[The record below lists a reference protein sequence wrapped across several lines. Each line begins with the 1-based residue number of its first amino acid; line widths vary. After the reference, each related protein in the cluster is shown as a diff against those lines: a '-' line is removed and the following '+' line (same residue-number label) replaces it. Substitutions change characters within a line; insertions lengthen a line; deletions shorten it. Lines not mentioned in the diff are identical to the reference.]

1 MLTFCLDA
9 KEIIPFNLVQLGFAH
24 SCGPGIF
31 WSAKYSVL
39 LSLLKDHQLESFHH
53 DLVND
58 LHDLPYGPFCA
69 ISHLVGLSLEQWL
82 ARAGE
87 MVEHPLLKRTAD
99 SDNNGE
105 SSKKLQI
112 NV

>member
-9 KEIIPFNLVQLGFAH
+9 KEIIPFNLVRLGLAH

-31 WSAKYSVL
+31 RSAKYGVSW
-39 LSLLKDHQLESFHH
+39 SLLKDHQLASFHR

-58 LHDLPYGPFCA
+58 LYDLPYGPFHA
-69 ISHLVGLSLEQWL
+69 ISHLVGLPLVQQL

-87 MVEHPLLKRTAD
+87 MVERPLLKRTAD
-99 SDNNGE
+99 SLNDEE
-105 SSKKLQI
+105 SSKKARI
-112 NV
+112 DV